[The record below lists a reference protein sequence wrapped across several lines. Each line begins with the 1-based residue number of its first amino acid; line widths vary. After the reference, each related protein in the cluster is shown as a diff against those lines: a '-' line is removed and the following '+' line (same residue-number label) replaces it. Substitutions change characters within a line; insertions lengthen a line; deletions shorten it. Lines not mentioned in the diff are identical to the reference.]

1 LSDISLKIKIKM
13 FETEIDYHDKRL
25 QTYENLGKIVIVSQ
39 TGNQLLLLTDKG
51 YEITL
56 YKIGND
62 EETE

>member
-1 LSDISLKIKIKM
+1 MSDISLKIKIKM